1 MTTLLKNGTIINE
14 GRTFIGSLIINNE
27 RIISIFSGV
36 QESYPCDNV
45 IDCTGL
51 CIIPGIIDDQVHFR
65 EPGSTYKGDIASES
79 AAAVLGGVT
88 SFMDMPNNNPPAVT
102 LDGIREKDEIASR
115 NSFANWSFYLGADN
129 KNLEQIKK
137 ADPSQICGLKV
148 FMGSSTGNMLVD
160 DPGVLDQIFALSPL
174 LIATH
179 CEEEPIIRKNI
190 SDFQDKNA
198 DPFDFSIH
206 PRIRSREACIKSSKK
221 AIDLALKHNS
231 RLHIL
236 HISTREEID
245 MIREAQ
251 KISDKITGEVCVH
264 YMLLDDRDYTKYGSL
279 IKCNPAIKK
288 KSDRD
293 AIIQAVRDGTIKV
306 VATDHAPHTR
316 EEKDRDYFNAPSG
329 LPLIQHSFQ
338 IMWDLHKSGCFSEH
352 IVVDRMSHSPALNFG
367 IVERGFIREGYYAD
381 ILVFNPNKED
391 SQTTLFPAYKCGW
404 SPFSGKVF
412 SSSIVHTFVNGIQVV
427 AEGKL
432 TGAKSGKK
440 MIFYNGK

>member
-14 GRTFIGSLIINNE
+14 GSSFIGGLLIDNE
-27 RIISIFSGV
+27 RIISIFTSD
-36 QESYPCDNV
+36 QKLHSCDNV

-51 CIIPGIIDDQVHFR
+51 CIVPGIIDDQVHFR
-65 EPGSTYKGDIASES
+65 EPGSTHKGDIGSES

-88 SFMDMPNNNPPAVT
+88 SYMDMPNNNPPAVT
-102 LDGIREKDEIASR
+102 LENIKEKDEIASI

-160 DPGVLDQIFALSPL
+160 DPGILDQIFSLSPL

-179 CEEEPIIRKNI
+179 CEEESIIRKNL
-190 SDFQDKNA
+190 SDFQVKNPN
-198 DPFDFSIH
+198 PFDFSIH
-206 PRIRSREACIKSSKK
+206 PLIRSREACIKSSKK

-236 HISTREEID
+236 HISTSEEID
-245 MIREAQ
+245 MIKEAQ
-251 KISDKITGEVCVH
+251 KVSDKITGEVCVH

-279 IKCNPAIKK
+279 IKCNPAIKQE
-288 KSDRD
+288 SDRD
-293 AIIQAVRDGTIKV
+293 AIIQAVSNGTIKV
-306 VATDHAPHTR
+306 VATDHAPHTS
-316 EEKDRDYFNAPSG
+316 EEKARDYFNAPSG

-338 IMWDLHKSGCFSEH
+338 IMWDLHKSGYFSEH
-352 IVVDRMSHSPALNFG
+352 VVVDRMSHSPAKNFG

-391 SQTTLFPAYKCGW
+391 SQTSLHPAYKCGW
-404 SPFSGKVF
+404 SPFAGRVF

-427 AEGKL
+427 ADGKI
-432 TGAKSGKK
+432 TGAKGGKK
-440 MIFYNGK
+440 LNFSNGK